1 MSWQALST
9 RVASFTAP
17 PKPAG
22 ARPTRGHQKTSWPHP
37 PSFRAN
43 PATLAEAGFYYA
55 PSSSDLDN
63 VVCFMCAKELSDW
76 EAEDDPFQ
84 IHAVKCPKCP
94 WVVVRCALAQDL
106 DDEGNY
112 NFPTPDRLPNSRVLE
127 RARLATYTK
136 GKEKIW
142 PHDGTKNHGAMSKKM
157 AKAGFVYTPSST
169 PDDDTATCLYCNTS
183 LSGWDAEDDPLSVP
197 PSPPIP

>member
-1 MSWQALST
+1 MASKGRNTSFKGSTAAGTCRGLNGTISSAVGYPGMSMVVGLKFLWGHAITPCPSPRCPSTTKQRASSMSWQALST

-22 ARPTRGHQKTSWPHP
+22 ARPTRGQQKTSWPHP

-84 IHAVKCPKCP
+84 IHAAKCPKCP

-106 DDEGNY
+106 DDEG
-112 NFPTPDRLPNSRVLE
+112 
-127 RARLATYTK
+127 K
-136 GKEKIW
+136 
-142 PHDGTKNHGAMSKKM
+142 
-157 AKAGFVYTPSST
+157 
-169 PDDDTATCLYCNTS
+169 
-183 LSGWDAEDDPLSVP
+183 
-197 PSPPIP
+197 